1 MAGHSPLET
10 LSTEIFEN
18 IISQIDEPQGLSRL
32 CLVSHAI
39 YERAVPKLYQSW
51 TYHGLDHSTKS
62 LRNFLQTVI
71 WRPDLAAHVRTLD
84 VREWGHCRRLENE
97 YGCPWSDKREWVNIK
112 YEDVKER
119 LEDWGYH
126 LPDYLSGEVGG
137 ADEDYEDSDAQSN
150 GSDSSEEFSGSDAED
165 GSDVDVEQLITDR
178 EDDLYSILKSS
189 SRTSASNN
197 EMRALWDRAM
207 YLHLPETLTQ
217 EVSQLFRTVA
227 IEAGLDRDVLVKHH
241 ASVYTEN
248 RNFAVL
254 IAHLLASLPN
264 LQHLFM
270 VFTEPDYWTE
280 EQKAIPRMLEEAFN
294 NEDNQ
299 ILQSLETLHIS
310 SALRQFKY
318 PHVDSRLTLSQISVL
333 SVIASMICSWNSSSR
348 S

>member
-1 MAGHSPLET
+1 
-10 LSTEIFEN
+10 
-18 IISQIDEPQGLSRL
+18 
-32 CLVSHAI
+32 
-39 YERAVPKLYQSW
+39 
-51 TYHGLDHSTKS
+51 
-62 LRNFLQTVI
+62 
-71 WRPDLAAHVRTLD
+71 
-84 VREWGHCRRLENE
+84 
-97 YGCPWSDKREWVNIK
+97 
-112 YEDVKER
+112 
-119 LEDWGYH
+119 
-126 LPDYLSGEVGG
+126 
-137 ADEDYEDSDAQSN
+137 
-150 GSDSSEEFSGSDAED
+150 
-165 GSDVDVEQLITDR
+165 
-178 EDDLYSILKSS
+178 
-189 SRTSASNN
+189 
-197 EMRALWDRAM
+197 M